1 MHTGNQ
7 LLQCI
12 NPLKFP
18 LSPPLF
24 TQFALTFGSACLTK
38 YPRVAYLGLELQ
50 RLPDQ
55 LDLLPSLVLL
65 HHREAE
71 GELRH
76 LQPPSPPETRN
87 NFSKIQFVLR
97 QECQQKMC
105 PHHEETNSGISQDT
119 RMTSFLQG
127 GQCPIRSWGD

>member
-1 MHTGNQ
+1 M
-7 LLQCI
+7 
-12 NPLKFP
+12 
-18 LSPPLF
+18 
-24 TQFALTFGSACLTK
+24 LTS
-38 YPRVAYLGLELQ
+38 RVAYLGLELQ

-87 NFSKIQFVLR
+87 HFSKIQYVLH

-105 PHHEETNSGISQDT
+105 PHHKETNAGYH
-119 RMTSFLQG
+119 
-127 GQCPIRSWGD
+127 